1 MRTKQELMEP
11 FAERGYALA
20 MSSAPRALII
30 DFLEWLAARPRPYGE
45 VMEVWRTNCPRLTVW
60 EDALD
65 EGLAARRALDGAG
78 VVVELTPAGRA
89 MLAAAR
95 GADADRDPGR
105 LVRHA

>member
-1 MRTKQELMEP
+1 
-11 FAERGYALA
+11 
-20 MSSAPRALII
+20 MSSAPRALVL
-30 DFLEWLAARPRPYGE
+30 DFLEWLAAKPRPYSD

-65 EGLAARRALDGAG
+65 EGLAVRRALDGAG
-78 VVVELTPAGRA
+78 VFVELTPAGRA

-95 GADADRDPGR
+95 GGADASRDPGR